1 MSNSQQKVLNYEG
14 LQHLYTGLNS
24 IFARKTDLTQ
34 IQTNLQSALTNL
46 STIQTTLNDYSKY
59 ITITDEGATFIG
71 NLDGAAS
78 QIQTTAWSS
87 SSSSGHTFYFSAAN
101 SSTNSSHDLYTT
113 TTFQYTQGARITS
126 STTSVYDTLT
136 IGHDSASTGYYN
148 PRARIYLR
156 NGKGGG
162 AYLLSNSSTST
173 YTLTLPNKTGT
184 LAVTSQVSAVSSSLS
199 TLSNTVDTLS
209 TTVESNSTKL
219 SSISE
224 GAEVNQN
231 TFSSFNI
238 GDTSISSGS
247 KTDTLTFI
255 AGDNVELT
263 PNNTDKTITI
273 KATTPPTTID
283 NTLSLSG
290 AAADAKATGE
300 RITAATSA
308 MNTALENYVLSSTLT
323 STLGSYVTNTSL
335 NSTLSNYAKASDL
348 NTLDSKVTNIIG
360 GVSEEELNTL
370 KELSDALNNDADF
383 AATIIKDISDINLD
397 IQALNTSVGGKAPT
411 SHASTGTTYGVAN
424 ASYYGHAMASS
435 TTPKANGTA
444 TVGTETAKFARGDHV
459 HPLQTTVSG
468 NAGTATKFASAQTIT
483 LTGDVTGSASSQAG
497 WSITTTLGSSGVTAA
512 SYGPSSNASP
522 AHGGTFSVPY
532 FTVDSK
538 GRVTSASTK
547 TITLPASGNTDT
559 KVTQAAAISTNGDY
573 PVLLGYSTA
582 TTSLTNT
589 VNKTSSLLYNP
600 STQLLSTSNLKVNGR
615 FFIKEIT
622 GANTTT
628 DQYIKF
634 CTITRLGTPANDSY
648 STIHF
653 TLTNE
658 GYARQGRLVVY
669 YSSSEEKWYVSS
681 ENDIGNYKYYVD
693 GSSIII
699 CANSSYSIPAKIII
713 ENLHY
718 DSTYYSVTL
727 NSGEVVDT
735 TDYSSANLLYS
746 KYLQQWLAMSI
757 GIPTSTSGYVT
768 NYYPVLHSTT
778 SYNKFYNT
786 SVLLQGHTGTTSE
799 LGYFNLVLGNNT
811 ATGTEGNM
819 YGQVRLYGVGS
830 GYYTL
835 RGSSTNTSNSYTS
848 YLPTVSGTLLNT
860 GNYSSYV
867 VPKTGG
873 TFTGNISIQD
883 TYYPTAKFYP
893 TYNTNGFNGQFEA
906 DYSGYMQLW
915 ANDDSSGENRRGIAI
930 YGHTATSNPAEA
942 IKFRYADEGTYGSSL
957 VYTEQNIVA
966 STTEPTNPVKGMIWL
981 ELEA

>member
-1 MSNSQQKVLNYEG
+1 MSNSNQKVLNYEG
-14 LQHLYTGLNS
+14 LQYLYTGLNS
-24 IFARKTDLTQ
+24 IFAKNTE
-34 IQTNLQSALTNL
+34 LQSV
-46 STIQTTLNDYSKY
+46 QTGLATAQTLLNDYSKY
-59 ITITDEGATFIG
+59 ITIANEAATFTGSLVG
-71 NLDGAAS
+71 NADSAS
-78 QIQTTAWSS
+78 QIQVNSGNSGSRTYYLTGSSSYSSSNPSDLYASSNFYFFQNNTTTSS
-87 SSSSGHTFYFSAAN
+87 SST
-101 SSTNSSHDLYTT
+101 L
-113 TTFQYTQGARITS
+113 
-126 STTSVYDTLT
+126 YDTLY
-136 IGHDSASTGYYN
+136 IGHSGSSTSGSTYY
-148 PRARIYLR
+148 PRARIYLK
-156 NGKGGG
+156 NGRGGG
-162 AYLLSNSSTST
+162 NYILSHSSYNSTVKT
-173 YTLTLPNKTGT
+173 ITLPNKSGT
-184 LAVTSQVSAVSSSLS
+184 VALTSDVSTVSSDVS
-199 TLSNTVDTLS
+199 TLSSTVDTLS
-209 TTVESNSTKL
+209 ATVNANSTKL
-219 SSISE
+219 SGIEE
-224 GAEVNQN
+224 GAEVNQDAF
-231 TFSSFNI
+231 TVFKI
-238 GDTSISSGS
+238 RDTSIYSGA
-247 KTDTLTFI
+247 KTDVLTFI

-308 MNTALENYVLSSTLT
+308 MNTALESYVLSSTLT

-335 NSTLSNYAKASDL
+335 NSTLSSYAKASDL

-360 GVSEEELNTL
+360 GVTEAELNTL

-383 AATIIKDISDINLD
+383 ATSIIKDISNIELD
-397 IQALNTSVGGKAPT
+397 IQALTTSVGGKAPT
-411 SHASTGTTYGVAN
+411 SHASTGTTYGAAN

-435 TTPKANGTA
+435 QTPKANGTA
-444 TVGTETAKFARGDHV
+444 AVGTETAKFARGDHV

-468 NAGTATKFASAQTIT
+468 NAGTATKFESAQTVT

-559 KVTQAAAISTNGDY
+559 KVTQAAAISTNGNY
-573 PVLLGYSTA
+573 PILLGYSTA
-582 TTSLTNT
+582 TTSVTNT
-589 VNKTSSLLYNP
+589 VNKTSTLLYNP
-600 STQLLSTSNLKVNGR
+600 STQLLSATNLNVNGR

-628 DQYIKF
+628 SQYVKL
-634 CTITRLGTPANDSY
+634 CTITKLATPGNNSC

-658 GYARQGRLVVY
+658 GYARQGRLIVY

-699 CANSSYSIPAKIII
+699 CANSSYSIPAKIIV

-735 TDYSSANLLYS
+735 TDYSSASLLYS
-746 KYLQQWLAMSI
+746 RYLQQWLAMSI
-757 GIPTSTSGYVT
+757 GVPTSTSGYVT
-768 NYYPVLHSTT
+768 NYYPVLHSTS

-786 SVLLQGHTGTTSE
+786 SVLLQGHNGTTSE
-799 LGYFNLVLGNNT
+799 LGYFNLVLGNNI

-819 YGQVRLYGVGS
+819 YGQVRLYGTGS

-835 RGSSTNTSNSYTS
+835 RGSSTSTSSSYTS
-848 YLPTVSGTLLNT
+848 YLPMTSGTLLNT

-873 TFTGNISIQD
+873 AFTGNISIQD

-915 ANDDSSGENRRGIAI
+915 ANDDSSGSNRRGIAI

-957 VYTEQNIVA
+957 VYTEQNIIA